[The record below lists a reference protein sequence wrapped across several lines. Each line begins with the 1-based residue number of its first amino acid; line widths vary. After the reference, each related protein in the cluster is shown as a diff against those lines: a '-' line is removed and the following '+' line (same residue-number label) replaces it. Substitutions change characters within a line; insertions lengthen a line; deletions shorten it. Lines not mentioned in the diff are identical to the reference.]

1 VDDITVIA
9 AYVYATP
16 SPAVGTDDSSSD
28 ERKHLEQASNSKRA
42 AEILVNMRHEKNARW
57 Q

>member
-1 VDDITVIA
+1 MDDITVIA